1 MLTASNAIIN
11 KIPLQKNV
19 YNYEFSI
26 TAQQIDYILRLYYNR
41 RISQWTLD
49 IKDEDNNPI
58 VMSIPLLLGAQ
69 LAKRFVNEKLIG
81 LKYMLLS
88 NDKSPYEEATEDSL
102 GSNCNLYFIYELAT

>member
-1 MLTASNAIIN
+1 MAYENVIVK

-26 TAQQIDYILRLYYNR
+26 TAQQIDYVLRLYYNR

-58 VMSIPLLLGAQ
+58 VMSIPLLIGAQ
-69 LAKRFVNEKLIG
+69 LTKRFVNEDLVG
-81 LKYMLLS
+81 LKYLLLL
-88 NDKSPYEEATEDSL
+88 NDKNQYEEATEDSL
-102 GSNCNLYFIYELAT
+102 GGNCNLYFMYELAT

>member
-26 TAQQIDYILRLYYNR
+26 TAQRIDYILRVYYNR

-58 VMSIPLLLGAQ
+58 VMSIPLLIGAQ
-69 LAKRFVNEKLIG
+69 LTKRFVNEALVG

-88 NDKSPYEEATEDSL
+88 NDKNIYEEATEDSL
-102 GSNCNLYFIYELAT
+102 GSKCNLYFMHELET

>member
-1 MLTASNAIIN
+1 LAYENIIVK

-41 RISQWTLD
+41 RIAQWTLD

-58 VMSIPLLLGAQ
+58 VMSIPLLIGAQ
-69 LAKRFVNEKLIG
+69 LTKRFVNEKLIG

-88 NDKSPYEEATEDSL
+88 NDKNVYEEATEDSL
-102 GSNCNLYFIYELAT
+102 GNNCNLYFMYELTT

>member
-1 MLTASNAIIN
+1 MAYENVIVK

-49 IKDEDNNPI
+49 VKDEDNNPI
-58 VMSIPLLLGAQ
+58 V
-69 LAKRFVNEKLIG
+69 NEDLVG
-81 LKYMLLS
+81 LKYMLLL
-88 NDKSPYEEATEDSL
+88 NDKDQYEEATEDSL
-102 GSNCNLYFIYELAT
+102 GDNCNLYFMYELET

>member
-1 MLTASNAIIN
+1 MAYENIIVE

-26 TAQQIDYILRLYYNR
+26 SAQQIDYILRLYYNR

-58 VMSIPLLLGAQ
+58 VTSIPLLIGAQ
-69 LAKRFVNEKLIG
+69 LTKRFVNEKLIG
-81 LKYMLLS
+81 LKYLLLS
-88 NDKSPYEEATEDSL
+88 NDKNRYEEATEDSL
-102 GSNCNLYFIYELAT
+102 GNNCNLYFMYELAT